1 MISAN
6 LVVVLV
12 ETAGPLNLGSV
23 ARLCANYKPSKLRLV
38 NPRCEPGDPLASL
51 MAVRGGEWLK
61 KVEFHSS
68 LSAAVADC
76 RRVVACSGR
85 IEAQERQ
92 HHSPKEAIGW
102 LLEPQAGPAQVG
114 LVFGREDH
122 GLSNEELL
130 LAGRLLRIPTG
141 PGYGSLNLSH
151 AVAICFAEIQ
161 QQLEQPKAAYAPLQA
176 LDSPL
181 ASHEQLEQTIQDA
194 EALLLNVGFLYPHT
208 ARARMGKLRQ
218 ILLRAE
224 PNAEEVALLR
234 GMVRQLRWAIGRD
247 SG

>member
-1 MISAN
+1 
-6 LVVVLV
+6 
-12 ETAGPLNLGSV
+12 
-23 ARLCANYKPSKLRLV
+23 
-38 NPRCEPGDPLASL
+38 
-51 MAVRGGEWLK
+51 
-61 KVEFHSS
+61 
-68 LSAAVADC
+68 
-76 RRVVACSGR
+76 
-85 IEAQERQ
+85 
-92 HHSPKEAIGW
+92 
-102 LLEPQAGPAQVG
+102 

-122 GLSNEELL
+122 GLSKEELL

-161 QQLEQPKAAYAPLQA
+161 QQLEQQKAAYAPLQA